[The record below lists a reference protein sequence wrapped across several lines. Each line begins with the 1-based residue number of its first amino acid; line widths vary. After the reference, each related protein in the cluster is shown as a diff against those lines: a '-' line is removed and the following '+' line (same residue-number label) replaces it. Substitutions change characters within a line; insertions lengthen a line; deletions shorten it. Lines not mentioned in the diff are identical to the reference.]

1 MLRTIVV
8 ALAATEAAAGSIE
21 LVSGNLGGA
30 NRALDNIKGK
40 WSQGLKLFGRDTTVS
55 AEYDRNSNKDFL
67 SEVSLSGS
75 SGKVDYELTNKFGG
89 ATDYKLSTK
98 TSDGTTLEA
107 EGSVDA
113 DISSGLK
120 DVSVSKVSASRS
132 VSLSGISMNGVSP
145 QDCDLEL
152 SHDLSSSESK
162 LKLSTVLGSG
172 VKAIGLMSTKGGD
185 SKMSYEVEYDATL
198 SDGRTLSASV
208 SPADGTGEVEYEDS
222 ATLDAT
228 VTAKFPLGGTPSVT
242 IKRSFGF

>member
-1 MLRTIVV
+1 LNQTKQ
-8 ALAATEAAAGSIE
+8 TG
-21 LVSGNLGGA
+21 
-30 NRALDNIKGK
+30 RALTRFRFDS
-40 WSQGLKLFGRDTTVS
+40 SQVS

-113 DISSGLK
+113 DISSGIK

-172 VKAIGLMSTKGGD
+172 VKVRAID
-185 SKMSYEVEYDATL
+185 RPPVPVAA
-198 SDGRTLSASV
+198 RAAS
-208 SPADGTGEVEYEDS
+208 SPC
-222 ATLDAT
+222 
-228 VTAKFPLGGTPSVT
+228 AKQIVPL
-242 IKRSFGF
+242 